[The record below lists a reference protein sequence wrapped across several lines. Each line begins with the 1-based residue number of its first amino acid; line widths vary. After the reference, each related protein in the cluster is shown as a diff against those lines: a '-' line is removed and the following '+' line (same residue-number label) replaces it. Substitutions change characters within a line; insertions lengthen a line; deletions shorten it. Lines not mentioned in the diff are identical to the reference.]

1 MNADLGSGGITLC
14 YSESLSIHEK
24 STLRER
30 TSVEN
35 KNCTL
40 VHNNHGSILL
50 LRLLN
55 ASFY

>member
-14 YSESLSIHEK
+14 DSESLSIHEK
-24 STLRER
+24 STLRDS

-35 KNCTL
+35 KNGIL

-50 LRLLN
+50 LKLLN
-55 ASFY
+55 ACFN